1 LRFKDNNGDEFPK
14 WNVKFGNDIFQ
25 NISDKNHN
33 SDLPILAITQEY
45 GAVPRDLIDYKIS
58 VTDKSIESY
67 KVVQKGDF
75 IISLRSFQG
84 GIEYSEY
91 KGICS
96 PAYIILRPSV
106 PIDNIFY
113 KYYLKTPKYITHL
126 NRKLEGIRDG
136 KMISYKYFSD
146 ITLPLP
152 SIAEQNK
159 ISSFLS
165 LIEAR
170 IQTQKKIIEQVK
182 SQMFVIEELLLTRK
196 LRLKDPSNNS
206 FKDWKLEKLSDIGK
220 TYSGISGKSKEDF
233 GVGKKYI
240 QYKQIFDSSKI
251 KLTDCALVNISE
263 NENQNDVKFGDVF
276 FTVSSET
283 PGEIGMSSV
292 LLEEV
297 DNVFLN
303 SFCFGFRTHSFEK
316 LTPEFSQ
323 FFFRSKVFR
332 NEIVK
337 LAQGSTRYNIS
348 KNEFLKLD
356 IVIPSKDEQLK
367 ISACLSAIDKKIN
380 LEKDLLMQYE
390 NQKKYLLSNLFI

>member
-1 LRFKDNNGDEFPK
+1 MRFKDNNGDEFPK

-33 SDLPILAITQEY
+33 SELPILAITQEY

-170 IQTQKKIIEQVK
+170 IQTQKKIISHLETLMNELRERIF
-182 SQMFVIEELLLTRK
+182 SQK
-196 LRLKDPSNNS
+196 LRFIDDLGHNFPKWN
-206 FKDWKLEKLSDIGK
+206 LEKLGNVG
-220 TYSGISGKSKEDF
+220 TFFSGGTPFTSNKNYYKGNIPFIKSGEICSTATTQFISEEALQNSSAKMINRGDLLYALYGATSGE
-233 GVGKKYI
+233 VGL
-240 QYKQIFDSSKI
+240 SKI
-251 KLTDCALVNISE
+251 DGAI
-263 NENQNDVKFGDVF
+263 NQAILCIR
-276 FTVSSET
+276 TS
-283 PGEIGMSSV
+283 
-292 LLEEV
+292 
-297 DNVFLN
+297 LN
-303 SFCFGFRTHSFEK
+303 SLYLLNYLKFKKENILNTYLQGGQGNLSAD
-316 LTPEFSQ
+316 
-323 FFFRSKVFR
+323 
-332 NEIVK
+332 IVK
-337 LAQGSTRYNIS
+337 SLIIPVPNSEEQTKIAQMFSS
-348 KNEFLKLD
+348 LD
-356 IVIPSKDEQLK
+356 IR
-367 ISACLSAIDKKIN
+367 IN
-380 LEKDLLMQYE
+380 LEKDLLLQYE
-390 NQKKYLLSNLFI
+390 NQKKYLLANLFV